1 MSSSHPS
8 VRPHALVL
16 RALLACLCVLVASL
30 TLVGPADAAHR
41 LSAPTGLRT
50 GAPTATTLT
59 VRWTAPRGAKA
70 FRVQYSTSAT
80 MRGARSLRTRR
91 AAGRLTGLRAASRYY
106 VRVQVVD
113 RRTGRALS
121 AFTRAASG
129 RTFAPAA
136 PSTPPPTAPSATP
149 IVWPASTPAPGA
161 SIGQA
166 PVRVASFNVFGVN
179 NDAKST
185 ADMRPWRERRAV
197 VAAQILREQVDV
209 VGLQEANQST
219 IYGSSLDYGTTQ
231 YGDLRGAVNAA
242 GAHYAVTNEASYNCL
257 RENSNQGCVPTYRGA
272 SNSTRILYNTD
283 TLDLLA
289 QGSMKYAAQSA
300 GHIDRY
306 LAWGVFRVR
315 ATGGEFLFVDTHL
328 DSYDTTVRVAQWR
341 ELIDRVNALQNGR
354 PVVAVGD
361 FNTSKFS
368 AWAAQ
373 MLPAM
378 EHAGYGDVLNQQY
391 ANPNAVSPRAQNRVD
406 AWISSFHGFS
416 RTVAGY
422 SKYQGSRIGNNI
434 DWVFATNG
442 LTVTDWKTV
451 VDHDPST
458 LQITGVIPSDHAMV
472 AATLLIP

>member
-1 MSSSHPS
+1 MSSSPAP
-8 VRPHALVL
+8 VRSHALVA
-16 RALLACLCVLVASL
+16 RALLACLCVVLAGL
-30 TLVGPADAAHR
+30 TVVGPAEAAHR
-41 LSAPTGLRT
+41 LSTPKGLRT
-50 GAPTATTLT
+50 SAPTTTSLT
-59 VRWTAPRGAKA
+59 VRWAAPRGAKA
-70 FRVQYSTSAT
+70 FRVQYSTSAA
-80 MRGARSLRTRR
+80 MRGARSLRTIRPVR
-91 AAGRLTGLRAASRYY
+91 KLTGLRAASRYY
-106 VRVQVVD
+106 VRVQAVD
-113 RRTGRALS
+113 RRTGRALT
-121 AFTRAASG
+121 AFTRATSG
-129 RTFAPAA
+129 RTSTPAA
-136 PSTPPPTAPSATP
+136 PSTPPPTAPPATP
-149 IVWPASTPAPGA
+149 IVWPAGTPAPGV
-161 SIGQA
+161 STGQA

-231 YGDLRGAVNAA
+231 YGDLRGAVNAS
-242 GAHYAVTNEASYNCL
+242 GAHYAVTDEAPYNCL

-283 TLDLLA
+283 TLELVA
-289 QGSMKYAAQSA
+289 GGSMRYVAQSA

-315 ATGGEFLFVDTHL
+315 ATGGELLFADTHL
-328 DSYDTTVRVAQWR
+328 DSYDTAVRVAQWH

-354 PVVAVGD
+354 PVVVVGD

-368 AWAAQ
+368 PWAAQ

-378 EHAGYGDVLNQQY
+378 QGAGYGDVLNQQY
-391 ANPNAVSPRAQNRVD
+391 ANPNAVSPRARNRVD
-406 AWISSFHGFS
+406 AWMNSFHGFARRVS
-416 RTVAGY
+416 GY
-422 SKYQGSRIGNNI
+422 STFQGSRIGNNI
-434 DWVFATNG
+434 DWVFASNA
-442 LTVTDWKTV
+442 LTVTGWKTV

-458 LQITGVIPSDHAMV
+458 MQITGVIPSDHSMV